1 MLPSFDSLGVQAG
14 KTLRA
19 QWLFCF
25 LPSNFYL
32 CYMARDYY
40 EILGVSRDADKEEI
54 KQAYRRLARKYH
66 PDVNK
71 EPGAEERFKEIN
83 RAYEVLSEP
92 EMRER
97 YNRFG
102 EAGVSGAA
110 AAGFQDM
117 GDMGGFADIFESIFS
132 GFAGGMGGPTQRRRS
147 GPVRGDD
154 LRLDLKLD
162 FREAVFG
169 GEKEIRISHL
179 ETCDVC
185 SGSGA
190 KPGTRPRTCSTCS
203 GSGQVRRVTRTPFG
217 SFTQVSTC
225 PTCNGTGTVI
235 EDKCDA
241 CDGKGTNQI
250 TKKLKIT
257 IPAGVDNGTRLRISQ
272 EGDAGQRGGP
282 PGDLYVYLFVNEDE
296 EFHRDGINI
305 LSEIKVSYL
314 QAILGCRLEV
324 DTVDG
329 PVELIIPPGT
339 QPNTVMKL
347 ENRGVP
353 RLGNPVSRGDHML
366 TVLIDIPTKV
376 TPEERELLEKLAKI
390 KGDRTGKGGLEGF
403 LGNLFK

>member
-1 MLPSFDSLGVQAG
+1 
-14 KTLRA
+14 
-19 QWLFCF
+19 
-25 LPSNFYL
+25 
-32 CYMARDYY
+32 MARDYY
-40 EILGVSRDADKEEI
+40 ETLGVSRDADKEEI

-71 EPGAEERFKEIN
+71 ESGAEERFKEIN

-92 EMRER
+92 EVRAR
-97 YNRFG
+97 YDRFG

-110 AAGFQDM
+110 AAGAGAGFQDM
-117 GDMGGFADIFESIFS
+117 SDMSGFADIFESIFS
-132 GFAGGMGGPTQRRRS
+132 GFAGAPGGQPQQRRRG

-154 LRLDLKLD
+154 LPLDLKLD

-179 ETCDVC
+179 ETCEVC
-185 SGSGA
+185 TGSGA
-190 KPGTRPRTCSTCS
+190 KSGTRPRTCSTCS

-225 PTCNGTGTVI
+225 PTCDGTGTVV

-241 CDGKGTNQI
+241 CDGKGANQV
-250 TKKLKIT
+250 TKKLKINV
-257 IPAGVDNGTRLRISQ
+257 PAGVDNGTRLRISQ
-272 EGDAGQRGGP
+272 EGDAGQRNGP

-296 EFHRDGINI
+296 EFHREGINVN
-305 LSEIKVSYL
+305 SEIKISYL

-324 DTVDG
+324 NTVDG
-329 PVELIIPPGT
+329 PVELIIPSGT
-339 QPNTVMKL
+339 QPHTVMKL

-353 RLGNPVSRGDHML
+353 RLGNPVSRGDHLL
-366 TVLIDIPTKV
+366 TVLIDIPTKII
-376 TPEERELLEKLAKI
+376 PEERELLEKLAKI

-403 LGNLFK
+403 LGGLFKS

>member
-1 MLPSFDSLGVQAG
+1 
-14 KTLRA
+14 
-19 QWLFCF
+19 
-25 LPSNFYL
+25 
-32 CYMARDYY
+32 MARDYY
-40 EILGVSRDADKEEI
+40 ETLGVARDADKEEI

-71 EPGAEERFKEIN
+71 ETGAEERFKEIN

-92 EMRER
+92 EVRAR
-97 YNRFG
+97 YDRFG

-110 AAGFQDM
+110 AAGAGFQDM

-132 GFAGGMGGPTQRRRS
+132 GFAGGGGMGGQTQQRRRS

-162 FREAVFG
+162 FREAIFG

-179 ETCDVC
+179 ETCEVC

-225 PTCNGTGTVI
+225 PTCDGTGTVV

-241 CDGKGTNQI
+241 CDGKGANQV
-250 TKKLKIT
+250 TKKLKINV
-257 IPAGVDNGTRLRISQ
+257 PAGVDNGTRLRVSQ

-305 LSEIKVSYL
+305 ISEIKISYL

-324 DTVDG
+324 NTVDG
-329 PVELIIPPGT
+329 LVELMIPSGT

-366 TVLIDIPTKV
+366 TVLIDIPTKIA
-376 TPEERELLEKLAKI
+376 PEERELLEKLAKI
-390 KGDRTGKGGLEGF
+390 KGDKTGKGGLEGF
-403 LGNLFK
+403 LGGLFKS

>member
-1 MLPSFDSLGVQAG
+1 
-14 KTLRA
+14 
-19 QWLFCF
+19 
-25 LPSNFYL
+25 
-32 CYMARDYY
+32 MARDYY
-40 EILGVSRDADKEEI
+40 ETLGVSRDADKEEI

-71 EPGAEERFKEIN
+71 ESGAEERFKEIN

-92 EMRER
+92 EVRAR
-97 YNRFG
+97 YDRFG
-102 EAGVSGAA
+102 EGGVSGAA
-110 AAGFQDM
+110 AAGAGFQDM

-132 GFAGGMGGPTQRRRS
+132 GFAGAPGGQPQQRRRG

-179 ETCDVC
+179 ETCEVC
-185 SGSGA
+185 NGSGA
-190 KPGTRPRTCSTCS
+190 KSGTRPRTCSTCS

-225 PTCNGTGTVI
+225 PTCDGSGTVV

-241 CDGKGTNQI
+241 CDGKGANQV
-250 TKKLKIT
+250 TKKLKINV
-257 IPAGVDNGTRLRISQ
+257 PAGVDNGTRLRISQ
-272 EGDAGQRGGP
+272 EGDAGQRNGP

-296 EFHRDGINI
+296 EFHREGINI
-305 LSEIKVSYL
+305 NSEIKISYL

-324 DTVDG
+324 NTVDG
-329 PVELIIPPGT
+329 PVELIIPSGT

-353 RLGNPVSRGDHML
+353 RLGNPVSRGGHLL
-366 TVLIDIPTKV
+366 TVLIDIPTKII
-376 TPEERELLEKLAKI
+376 PEERELLEKLAKI

-403 LGNLFK
+403 LGGLFKS

>member
-1 MLPSFDSLGVQAG
+1 MS
-14 KTLRA
+14 
-19 QWLFCF
+19 
-25 LPSNFYL
+25 
-32 CYMARDYY
+32 RDYY
-40 EILGVSRDADKEEI
+40 EILGVSRDADKEEV

-71 EPGAEERFKEIN
+71 EAGAEERFKEIN

-92 EMRER
+92 ENRAR
-97 YNRFG
+97 YDRFG
-102 EAGVSGAA
+102 EAGVSGAGVGA
-110 AAGFQDM
+110 QDF

-132 GFAGGMGGPTQRRRS
+132 GFAGANTQQTQRRRN

-179 ETCDVC
+179 ETCEVC
-185 SGSGA
+185 NGSGA

-225 PTCNGTGTVI
+225 PTCNGTGMVV
-235 EDKCDA
+235 EDKCDS
-241 CDGKGTNQI
+241 CDGKGAKQV

-257 IPAGVDNGTRLRISQ
+257 IPAGVDNGTRLRISS
-272 EGDAGQRGGP
+272 EGDAGQRSGP
-282 PGDLYVYLFVNEDE
+282 PGDLYVYLFVAEDP
-296 EFHRDGINI
+296 EFQRDGINV

-324 DTVDG
+324 ETVDG
-329 PVELIIPPGT
+329 PVELIIPAGT
-339 QPNTVMKL
+339 QPNTMMKL

-353 RLGNPVSRGDHML
+353 RLGNPVSRGDHL
-366 TVLIDIPTKV
+366 ITVLIDIPTKI
-376 TPEERELLEKLAKI
+376 TPDERELLEKLAKI

-403 LGNLFK
+403 LGNLFKS